1 MIIPMRCMNC
11 GFVLAD
17 KWLWYQ
23 GRIAELRKTMG
34 IGQNVLYITGKE
46 VPDTPERKA
55 MDELGITR
63 YCCRKH
69 LLTHRDLLEKI

>member
-1 MIIPMRCMNC
+1 MRCMNC

-23 GRIAELRKTMG
+23 NRIAQLRTEMK
-34 IGQNVLYITGKE
+34 IGPEVQYITGKDL
-46 VPDTPERKA
+46 PDTPERKA

>member
-17 KWLWYQ
+17 KWIWYQ
-23 GRIAELRKTMG
+23 QEVLKRKG
-34 IGQNVLYITGKE
+34 AQNKMEVLYITGKE
-46 VPDTPERKA
+46 VPDTPERQV

>member
-11 GFVLAD
+11 GNVLAD
-17 KWLWYQ
+17 KWIWYQ
-23 GRIAELRKTMG
+23 ARVAQIRKETG
-34 IGQNVLYITGKE
+34 AGSEVQYITGKE

-55 MDELGITR
+55 MDELQITR